1 MDSVQNGHMRS
12 SSTTT
17 PAPAP
22 KPDGRPLHP
31 AALPLL
37 RPRQGRVLCGVCLA
51 VSLHLGVPLWQVRL
65 AFAVGTLFL
74 GAGLLAYIFLW
85 MFVPVGDPVQ
95 AQRHGSQS
103 VPVSEQP
110 LSHGNRS
117 DGTQDQE
124 DHYEQAAAPYENLLE
139 ALKRAPRPSLL
150 ALAGFILIAIA
161 ATMLVTGSSAS
172 TVFSV
177 ILALGGIGVAWL
189 RFNADRGQLW
199 SMLAGGLLL
208 FTGYA
213 VYVGDHFRGWESP
226 LPAMLLGLLLLT
238 GVGLVIVPWGN
249 TLVRDLSSERVQKER
264 EEERADIAAH
274 LHDGVL
280 QTLTLIQLHST
291 EPRTVSTLARQQERE
306 LRGWLYQERKPA
318 DRSVSTGIKEIA
330 AAVEDEQGRPIEVV
344 TVGDAEPSER
354 TEALLAATR
363 QALLNAVVHGGEP
376 VSVYCEADQSS
387 VQVFVRDHGEGFDMN
402 AIDPSRLGIRE
413 SIIGRVRRR
422 GGTVEI
428 VSKARW
434 GTEVRMTMPIDSNE
448 EHNGHEGQNGHENG
462 DRAGDG
468 EKATDELKAQR

>member
-1 MDSVQNGHMRS
+1 MRS
-12 SSTTT
+12 SSTTAQASAT
-17 PAPAP
+17 NPA
-22 KPDGRPLHP
+22 GQPLYP

-37 RPRQGRVLCGVCLA
+37 RPKQGRVLCGVCRA
-51 VSLHLGVPLWQVRL
+51 VSLHLGLPLWQVRL
-65 AFAVGTLFL
+65 AFMVGTLFL

-95 AQRHGSQS
+95 AQRDVSQS

-110 LSHGNRS
+110 LSRGNRS
-117 DGTQDQE
+117 DGAQGQK
-124 DHYEQAAAPYENLLE
+124 DHDEPTAAPYENLLE

-161 ATMLVTGSSAS
+161 TIMLLTGSSAS

-177 ILALGGIGVAWL
+177 MLAAGGIGVAWL

-213 VYVGDHFRGWESP
+213 VYVGDHFQGWESP
-226 LPAMLLGLLLLT
+226 LPAMLLGLLLLA

-291 EPRTVSTLARQQERE
+291 EPRMVSTLARQQERE
-306 LRGWLYQERKPA
+306 LRSWLYQERKPS
-318 DRSVSTGIKEIA
+318 DRSVSTGIEEIA
-330 AAVEDEQGRPIEVV
+330 AAVEDEQGKSIEVV
-344 TVGDAEPSER
+344 TVGDAQPSER

-376 VSVYCEADQSS
+376 VSVYCEATESS
-387 VQVFVRDHGEGFDMN
+387 VQVFVRDHGAGFDVD

-422 GGTVEI
+422 GGTVDI
-428 VSKARW
+428 VSKAHW
-434 GTEVRMTMPIDSNE
+434 GTEVRMMMPINSGE
-448 EHNGHEGQNGHENG
+448 EHAGNDEHPDNGNGSPAE
-462 DRAGDG
+462 DR
-468 EKATDELKAQR
+468 EKATQ